1 MATVSIEGLSI
12 QGISCCVPSN
22 IEKNIDLSIISK
34 EEIAKFIEAT
44 GVEERRIVDET
55 TCTSDLC
62 EKAANEL
69 IYELNWDKNSI
80 EIIVF
85 VSQTSDYLLPVTS
98 TILQDRLQLSKDCIA
113 FDIPLGCSGYVYG
126 ISVITGMMKSLG
138 LKRGLLMAGDTSS
151 KWVSKEDKSS
161 YPLFGDAASVTAFE
175 FDNQSGKILLDL
187 GSDGSGY
194 KSIIIPHG
202 GSRNKVKGD
211 SLKTKQIESG
221 ISRNDCQLVLDGMD
235 VFSFGISQAPKTV
248 NKLIDFFS
256 INKDDIDFFVF
267 HQANLMMNKMI
278 AKKLKLSNEKVPY
291 SLKKFGNTSS
301 ATIPLTIVTE
311 LKNQIKNSSKDLNF
325 ILCGFGVGLS
335 WGTANIKIKPTTKL
349 IFAEYE

>member
-44 GVEERRIVDET
+44 GVEERRIVEET

-62 EKAANEL
+62 QKATVEL
-69 IYELNWDKNSI
+69 INKLEWDRNSI

-98 TILQDRLQLSKDCIA
+98 TILQDRLGLAKDCIA

-126 ISVITGMMKSLG
+126 ISVISGMMKSLG

-151 KWVSKEDKSS
+151 KWVSKEDKSTF
-161 YPLFGDAASVTAFE
+161 PLFGDAASVTAFE
-175 FDNQSGKILLDL
+175 LDHSLEKIFLDL

-202 GSRNKVKGD
+202 GSRNKAVKE
-211 SLKTKQIESG
+211 SLIVKEVESG

-235 VFSFGISQAPKTV
+235 VFSFGISQAPKSV
-248 NKLIDFFS
+248 NKLIDSFS
-256 INKDDIDFFVF
+256 INKDDVDFFVF

-278 AKKLKLSNEKVPY
+278 AKKLKLPNEKVPY

-311 LKNQIKNSSKDLNF
+311 LKKEIENSPKDLNL

-335 WGTANIKIKPTTKL
+335 WGTVNINIKPSIKL
-349 IFAEYE
+349 IFSEYE